1 MARAPALQSVV
12 VLFHK
17 DTRMG
22 PADGE
27 AIGVVHEGVYGL
39 SFTTAAEMNGAERVE
54 GLAVLRGGRVLG
66 SDPHGGVFT
75 GRYHYDAACGE
86 AVIAVRLA
94 VPPGGMLLTGLE
106 AGPDGLVVD
115 IAGRFALARPVSSA
129 VVDVA
134 GAPIEVELR
143 FVGPLSA
150 GSAAA

>member
-1 MARAPALQSVV
+1 VPRAPVLQSVV
-12 VLFHK
+12 VLFHE
-17 DTRMG
+17 DTRMS
-22 PADGE
+22 PAGGE

-39 SFTTAAEMNGAERVE
+39 SFTATQADGAERVE

-75 GRYHYDAACGE
+75 GRYHYDTACGE

-94 VPPGGMLLTGLE
+94 IPPGGVLLTGLE
-106 AGPDGLVVD
+106 AGPDGLLID
-115 IAGRFALARPVSSA
+115 ISGRFAPARPVSSA

-134 GAPIEVELR
+134 GAPIAVELR

-150 GSAAA
+150 